1 MDDLTAVLIV
11 EGVEPVES
19 EETHLAAWQHLVDTG
34 LVWLMHG
41 WFGRTAVALIEAGQI
56 RPVGAVGERVTPA
69 VGCGNP
75 VRARTR

>member
-1 MDDLTAVLIV
+1 MNDLTAVLIV

-19 EETHLAAWQHLVDTG
+19 EATHLAAWQHLVDTG

-41 WFGRTAVALIEAGQI
+41 WFGRTAVALIEAGQL
-56 RPVGAVGERVTPA
+56 RPARELGRRVTTSS
-69 VGCGNP
+69 GCGNT